1 MNNYESF
8 EACREVAMTGACC
21 FRRFKADEKAMITG
35 NQMKE
40 SKCQVG
46 TILMMKDHDYNLSNQ
61 H

>member
-1 MNNYESF
+1 
-8 EACREVAMTGACC
+8 MTGACC
-21 FRRFKADEKAMITG
+21 FRRFKADEKALITG

-46 TILMMKDHDYNLSNQ
+46 TMLRMKGHGCNMSYQ